1 MEDVSGS
8 SEGESPVVR
17 EVIDLESDYEDD
29 EDRVRQDM
37 YEDFD
42 ELADLAVTA
51 SEEPPPPGTR
61 VCPGFFFP
69 FVDSLLFHYSVFLSC
84 IVGFHGI
91 MSVTL

>member
-1 MEDVSGS
+1 MSRADQTNPPVHIARVMEDVSGS
-8 SEGESPVVR
+8 SDGESPVVR

-61 VCPGFFFP
+61 VCPGFLF
-69 FVDSLLFHYSVFLSC
+69 LL
-84 IVGFHGI
+84 
-91 MSVTL
+91 